1 MAFKIPHIPEP
12 QEIIDKAFSR
22 AVRASP
28 PKARDLLKNKK
39 NAAIVRIRTAQSV
52 INSALDKILQN
63 YPDPRKM
70 HRFYYELI
78 DITFGVNKIKEAL
91 GKVRWARRMVDK
103 ISNNLVEKIK
113 LAKDTKE
120 IDKLRKTFYGR
131 IASIIEDLEDAI
143 KVLRKAGETIRELP
157 TINPEEPTVV
167 IAGYPNVGKS
177 SLLAKI
183 SRAKPEIA
191 QYPFTTKGINVGH
204 REFGWRKVQII
215 DTPGLLD
222 RPLEE
227 RNEIELK
234 AILALRHLA
243 TVILFLIDPTSHC
256 GYPIE
261 PQENLLNE
269 IKEMFPRIP
278 IIEVETKADLLKREN
293 DRLKISVVT
302 DEGIN
307 ELLKTIE
314 VYIRGKKAHFNSNTS
329 SQRRRRN

>member
-1 MAFKIPHIPEP
+1 MAFKIPYIPEP

-22 AVRASP
+22 AVRVSP
-28 PKARDLLKNKK
+28 PKARDPLKNKK
-39 NAAIVRIRTAQSV
+39 NAAIVRIRTAQAI
-52 INSALDKILQN
+52 INSALDKILEN

-78 DITFGVNKIKEAL
+78 DITFGAKKIREAL

-103 ISNNLVEKIK
+103 ISNSLVERIK
-113 LAKDTKE
+113 LAKDVKE

-131 IASIIEDLEDAI
+131 VASVIEDLEDEL
-143 KVLRKAGETIRELP
+143 KVLRKAGETIKELP

-177 SLLAKI
+177 SLLARI

-243 TVILFLIDPTSHC
+243 TVIVFLIDPTGHC
-256 GYPIE
+256 GYPVE
-261 PQENLLNE
+261 PQENLLSE
-269 IKEMFPRIP
+269 IKDTFPRIP
-278 IIEVETKADLLKREN
+278 VIEVETKADILKRDN
-293 DRLKISVVT
+293 NRLKISVVT
-302 DEGIN
+302 GEGIK
-307 ELLKTIE
+307 ELLETIE
-314 VYIRGKKAHFNSNTS
+314 VYIRGKKTYFNSNTRS
-329 SQRRRRN
+329 

>member
-1 MAFKIPHIPEP
+1 MAFKIPYIPEP

-22 AVRASP
+22 AVRVSP
-28 PKARDLLKNKK
+28 PKARDPLKNKK
-39 NAAIVRIRTAQSV
+39 NAAIVRIRTAQAI
-52 INSALDKILQN
+52 INSALDKILEN

-70 HRFYYELI
+70 HRFYYELV
-78 DITFGVNKIKEAL
+78 DITFGAKKIREAL

-103 ISNNLVEKIK
+103 ISNSLVERIK
-113 LAKDTKE
+113 LAKDVKE

-131 IASIIEDLEDAI
+131 VASVIEDLEDEL
-143 KVLRKAGETIRELP
+143 KVLRKAGETIKELP

-177 SLLAKI
+177 SLLARI

-243 TVILFLIDPTSHC
+243 TVIVFLIDPTGHC
-256 GYPIE
+256 GYPVE
-261 PQENLLNE
+261 PQENLLSE
-269 IKEMFPRIP
+269 IKDTFPRIP
-278 IIEVETKADLLKREN
+278 VIEVETKADILKRDN
-293 DRLKISVVT
+293 NRLKISVVT
-302 DEGIN
+302 GEGIK
-307 ELLKTIE
+307 ELLETIE
-314 VYIRGKKAHFNSNTS
+314 VYIRGKKTYFNSNTCS
-329 SQRRRRN
+329 

>member
-1 MAFKIPHIPEP
+1 MAFKIPYIPEP

-22 AVRASP
+22 AVRVSP
-28 PKARDLLKNKK
+28 PKARDPLKNKK
-39 NAAIVRIRTAQSV
+39 NAAIVRIRTAQAI
-52 INSALDKILQN
+52 INSALDKILEN

-70 HRFYYELI
+70 HRFYYELV
-78 DITFGVNKIKEAL
+78 DITFGAKKIREAL

-103 ISNNLVEKIK
+103 ISNSLVERIK
-113 LAKDTKE
+113 LAKDVKE

-131 IASIIEDLEDAI
+131 VASVIEDLEDEL
-143 KVLRKAGETIRELP
+143 KVLRKAGETIKELP

-177 SLLAKI
+177 SLLARI

-243 TVILFLIDPTSHC
+243 TVIVFLIDPTGHC
-256 GYPIE
+256 GYPVE
-261 PQENLLNE
+261 PQENLLSE
-269 IKEMFPRIP
+269 IKDTFPRIP
-278 IIEVETKADLLKREN
+278 VIEVETKADILKRDN
-293 DRLKISVVT
+293 NRLKISVVT
-302 DEGIN
+302 GEGIK
-307 ELLKTIE
+307 ELLETIE
-314 VYIRGKKAHFNSNTS
+314 VYIRGKKTYFNSNTRS
-329 SQRRRRN
+329 

>member
-1 MAFKIPHIPEP
+1 MAFKIPYIPEP

-22 AVRASP
+22 AVRVSP
-28 PKARDLLKNKK
+28 PKARDPLKNKK
-39 NAAIVRIRTAQSV
+39 NAAIVRIRTAQAI
-52 INSALDKILQN
+52 INSALDKILEN

-78 DITFGVNKIKEAL
+78 DITFGAKKIREAL

-103 ISNNLVEKIK
+103 ISNSLVERIK
-113 LAKDTKE
+113 LAKDVKE

-131 IASIIEDLEDAI
+131 VASVIEDLEDEL
-143 KVLRKAGETIRELP
+143 KVLRKAGETIKELP

-177 SLLAKI
+177 SLLARI

-243 TVILFLIDPTSHC
+243 TVIVFLIDPTGHC
-256 GYPIE
+256 GYPVE
-261 PQENLLNE
+261 PQENLLSE
-269 IKEMFPRIP
+269 IKDTFPRIP
-278 IIEVETKADLLKREN
+278 VIEVETKADILKRDN
-293 DRLKISVVT
+293 NRLKISVVT
-302 DEGIN
+302 GEGIK
-307 ELLKTIE
+307 ELLETIE
-314 VYIRGKKAHFNSNTS
+314 VYIRGKKTYFNSNTCS
-329 SQRRRRN
+329 

>member
-1 MAFKIPHIPEP
+1 MAFKIPYIPEP

-22 AVRASP
+22 AVRVSP
-28 PKARDLLKNKK
+28 PKARDPLKNKK
-39 NAAIVRIRTAQSV
+39 NAAIVRIRTAQAI
-52 INSALDKILQN
+52 INSALDKILEN

-78 DITFGVNKIKEAL
+78 DITFGAKKIREAL

-103 ISNNLVEKIK
+103 ISNSLVERIK
-113 LAKDTKE
+113 LAKDVRE

-131 IASIIEDLEDAI
+131 VASVIEDLEDEL
-143 KVLRKAGETIRELP
+143 KVLRKAGETIKELP

-177 SLLAKI
+177 SLLARI

-243 TVILFLIDPTSHC
+243 TVIVFLIDPTGHC
-256 GYPIE
+256 GYPVE
-261 PQENLLNE
+261 PQENLLSE
-269 IKEMFPRIP
+269 IKDTFPRIP
-278 IIEVETKADLLKREN
+278 VIEVETKADILKRDN
-293 DRLKISVVT
+293 NRLKISVVT
-302 DEGIN
+302 GEGIK
-307 ELLKTIE
+307 ELLETIE
-314 VYIRGKKAHFNSNTS
+314 VYIRGKKTYFNSNTRS
-329 SQRRRRN
+329 

>member
-1 MAFKIPHIPEP
+1 MAFKIPYIPEP

-22 AVRASP
+22 AVRVSP
-28 PKARDLLKNKK
+28 PKARDPLKNKK
-39 NAAIVRIRTAQSV
+39 NAAIVRIRTAQAI
-52 INSALDKILQN
+52 INSALDKILEN

-78 DITFGVNKIKEAL
+78 DITFGAKKIREAL

-103 ISNNLVEKIK
+103 ISNSLVERIK
-113 LAKDTKE
+113 LAKDVKE

-131 IASIIEDLEDAI
+131 VASVIEDLEDEL
-143 KVLRKAGETIRELP
+143 KVLRKAGETIKELP

-177 SLLAKI
+177 SLLARI

-243 TVILFLIDPTSHC
+243 TVIVFLIDPTGHC
-256 GYPIE
+256 GYPVE
-261 PQENLLNE
+261 PQENLLSE
-269 IKEMFPRIP
+269 IKDTFPRIP
-278 IIEVETKADLLKREN
+278 VIEVETKADILKRDN
-293 DRLKISVVT
+293 NRLKISVVT
-302 DEGIN
+302 GEGIK

-314 VYIRGKKAHFNSNTS
+314 VYIRGKKTYFNSNTRS
-329 SQRRRRN
+329 